1 MPSTGTP
8 LVQTASGARG
18 VSPSVTLFGPPDRM
32 IPFASN
38 VRMKS
43 SPTSYGWISQ

>member
-8 LVQTASGARG
+8 CVHTAAGARG

-32 IPFASN
+32 MPFGANSRTNAS
-38 VRMKS
+38 S
-43 SPTSYGWISQ
+43 TSNG